1 MKTVTL
7 YPAQPCLTNSQ
18 TPGGCI
24 DSRASLFSML
34 VVCLLLVVST
44 GAQALQLHYTDDREP
59 ELLECD
65 QLALTGKQ
73 ADARQCYQQLL
84 ALAEE
89 DATTLT
95 LKAAAAH
102 ALGEFK
108 TANRLYREITQL
120 AADAKNTTR
129 WGNLYLQAHQPGE
142 ASALYRE
149 AMQIDEEYL
158 PAQLGLASAQA
169 RQFESRAREMIT
181 EIIRQHPNSVHALL
195 LMARIELELQRVEP
209 ARALLALAESLAS
222 QQGLPVLEIYALQAS
237 ADLLQGITDSAWTT
251 KALQLNPHYGGIYDI
266 PAHFY
271 IITYRYREAVD
282 LYRKATEIEP
292 GLADAQSNLG
302 INLLRTND
310 LNGARRHLELAYEID
325 PFNTETVNTLRLMDD
340 LDAMRVSYADI
351 LPEESRRADPTQSV
365 EPIGR
370 MLLRLDR
377 EAADAL
383 EPYVVELTAN
393 AVRLF
398 TERYDF
404 KLEKPVVVELYHNHD
419 DFGVRTVSTPGVGLL
434 GVTFGYVLAMDSP
447 KARSTA
453 DFHWGSTLW
462 HELAHVFTLEA
473 ANHLLPRWF
482 SEGISV
488 YEEWNTGPLPNREL
502 PIQVL
507 QMFEADKFLPVADLD
522 RGFVRPS
529 YEGQVNVSYMQA
541 GLICDYISARWGH
554 DALKKMLK
562 SFSRG
567 ETTAQAISAAL
578 SISSTE
584 FDSLFQQHMAT
595 RYETIL
601 DKLDAWGQLGQVIA
615 NSIDR
620 SERQGAELL
629 TNDWAQIVELG
640 RQRVQL
646 YPEFVGNGN
655 AYLPLAKALA
665 EDGDVD
671 GALEVRFE
679 WFERGGSVPDVLVQ
693 LAKDL
698 RLAQRDEDSFR
709 VLEAMNWVMPYFAD
723 EHRQLGQYY
732 LQKGDYARAIRE
744 FDALIGVRP
753 KDASVALFGK
763 AQAYK
768 LQQNTRMARINVLL
782 ALESA
787 PFYRDA
793 QRLLLELTAGD

>member
-1 MKTVTL
+1 MNSIVNFRISDGFGSGVFHR
-7 YPAQPCLTNSQ
+7 CL
-18 TPGGCI
+18 GL
-24 DSRASLFSML
+24 A
-34 VVCLLLVVST
+34 VCLLMLAT
-44 GAQALQLHYTDDREP
+44 GRSEALQLHYTDDREP
-59 ELLECD
+59 ELLNCD
-65 QLALTGKQ
+65 SLALTGKQ
-73 ADARQCYQQLL
+73 EEADSCFQALL
-84 ALAEE
+84 ALSEE
-89 DATTLT
+89 DAGTLT

-108 TANRLYREITQL
+108 TANRLYREVTQL

-129 WGNLYLQAHQPGE
+129 WGDLYLQAHQPGE

-149 AMQIDEEYL
+149 AMQIDQEYL
-158 PAQLGLASAQA
+158 PAQLGLAAAQA

-181 EIIRQHPNSVHALL
+181 DIIRQHPTSVHALL

-209 ARALLALAESLAS
+209 ARALLSLAESLALE
-222 QQGLPVLEIYALQAS
+222 QELPVLEVYALQAS
-237 ADLLQGITDSAWTT
+237 ADLLEGITESSWTT
-251 KALQLNPHYGGIYDI
+251 KALERNPHYGGIYEI

-282 LYRKATEIEP
+282 LYRKATRVEP
-292 GLADAQSNLG
+292 RLADAQSNLG

-310 LNGARRHLELAYEID
+310 LNGARHHLELAYEID
-325 PFNTETVNTLRLMDD
+325 PFNTETVNTLRLLDD

-351 LPEESRRADPTQSV
+351 HASESATQQ

-383 EPYVVELTAN
+383 QPYVEELTAN

-447 KARSTA
+447 KARSPA

-507 QMFEADKFLPVADLD
+507 QMFESDKFLPVADLD

-541 GLICDYISARWGH
+541 GLICDFISQRWGH

-562 SFSRG
+562 LFSIG
-567 ETTAQAISAAL
+567 APTADVISAAL
-578 SISSTE
+578 EISSTE
-584 FDSLFQQHMAT
+584 FDTLFHAHMKE
-595 RYETIL
+595 RYATIL
-601 DKLDAWGQLGQVIA
+601 EKLDSWSQLGQIIA
-615 NSIDR
+615 NSIER
-620 SERQGAELL
+620 SERQDPELL
-629 TNDWAQIVELG
+629 TTDWPQIVELG
-640 RQRVQL
+640 KQRVEL

-655 AYLPLAKALA
+655 AYMPLARAL
-665 EDGDVD
+665 DKQGDVA
-671 GALEVRFE
+671 GALEVRYE
-679 WFERGGSVPDVLVQ
+679 WFERGGSNPDQLAQ

-698 RLAQRDEDSFR
+698 RLAQRDEDSFK

-732 LQKGDYARAIRE
+732 LDKGDHARAIRE
-744 FDALIGVRP
+744 FDAYIGVRP

-763 AQAYK
+763 ARAYK
-768 LQQNTRMARINVLL
+768 LQQNTRMARMNVLL

-793 QRLLLELTAGD
+793 QQLLLELTAGD